1 MINFL
6 AAAVLAATLGSAP
19 SETELTVYNQ
29 GFALVKE
36 QRSLSLRRGVQT
48 VSIEDVA
55 ALIETNSVGIRSLS
69 APGSFSVLEQNY
81 QYDLI
86 SPNAILNK
94 AVGRKIVFNRVLP
107 DGSRERLEGMLLSSP
122 TAVVGNARGGSSM
135 VWNGMV
141 IQTDDGRIILNPSGE
156 IEVSSIPEGLISKP
170 TLQWLIESAMTG
182 VNKIELSYL
191 TQGISW
197 KADYV
202 LSLDQAGTLGDLKGW
217 VTLTNNSGATYKDAK
232 LKLLAGEVFRQQN
245 YPNRFVADG
254 RPAARAAMEDSFQ
267 EEQFADY
274 HLYTLQRRT
283 TVRNKEIKQVS
294 LLEGFGVPVTKKLV
308 IDAMRMY
315 RGRGYRPNEGVIGV
329 GNLKALV
336 FIEFTNDEKSNL
348 GMPLPKGTVKVFQ
361 RDSTGSLQM
370 LGEAGIDHTPRNEK
384 ISLPIGRAFD
394 VVADRKRTEFKWI
407 GSRRIGTIETF
418 EIEVRNRKE
427 TSETVHVYERF
438 HAEWEITSKNQPFNK
453 LDSHTV
459 DFVLRMRPNEVR
471 KIVYTVETRWG

>member
-1 MINFL
+1 M
-6 AAAVLAATLGSAP
+6 AMEATMD
-19 SETELTVYNQ
+19 
-29 GFALVKE
+29 K
-36 QRSLSLRRGVQT
+36 
-48 VSIEDVA
+48 
-55 ALIETNSVGIRSLS
+55 
-69 APGSFSVLEQNY
+69 SFS
-81 QYDLI
+81 
-86 SPNAILNK
+86 
-94 AVGRKIVFNRVLP
+94 
-107 DGSRERLEGMLLSSP
+107 
-122 TAVVGNARGGSSM
+122 
-135 VWNGMV
+135 
-141 IQTDDGRIILNPSGE
+141 
-156 IEVSSIPEGLISKP
+156 
-170 TLQWLIESAMTG
+170 
-182 VNKIELSYL
+182 
-191 TQGISW
+191 
-197 KADYV
+197 
-202 LSLDQAGTLGDLKGW
+202 
-217 VTLTNNSGATYKDAK
+217 
-232 LKLLAGEVFRQQN
+232 
-245 YPNRFVADG
+245 
-254 RPAARAAMEDSFQ
+254 

-274 HLYTLQRRT
+274 HLYTLQRPT

-308 IDAMRMY
+308 IDAMRRY
-315 RGRGYRPNEGVIGV
+315 RGYRPNEGLIGV
-329 GNLKALV
+329 GNLKPLV

-348 GMPLPKGTVKVFQ
+348 GMPLPMGTVKVFQ

-394 VVADRKRTEFKWI
+394 VIADRKRTEFKWI

>member
-1 MINFL
+1 MT
-6 AAAVLAATLGSAP
+6 ASLGSAP
-19 SETELTVYNQ
+19 GDTELTVYNQ

-36 QRSLSLRRGVQT
+36 QRSLSLQRGVQT

-94 AVGRKIVFNRVLP
+94 AVGQKIVFNRVLP
-107 DGSRERLEGMLLSSP
+107 DGSRERLEGVLLSSP
-122 TAVVGNARGGSSM
+122 TAVVGNASGGGRTT
-135 VWNGMV
+135 WNGMV
-141 IQTDDGRIILNPSGE
+141 IQANDGRIILNPSGE
-156 IEVSSIPEGLISKP
+156 IEVSSIPDGLISKP
-170 TLQWLIESAMTG
+170 TLQWLIESTRAG
-182 VNKIELSYL
+182 ANSIELSYL
-191 TQGISW
+191 TQGMSW

-202 LSLDQAGTLGDLKGW
+202 LSLDKAGALGDLKGW
-217 VTLTNNSGATYKDAK
+217 VTLTNNSGATFKDAK
-232 LKLLAGEVFRQQN
+232 LKLLAGEVFRQQSA
-245 YPNRFVADG
+245 PGFGGG
-254 RPAARAAMEDSFQ
+254 RARMAGRAAMEDSFS

-274 HLYTLQRRT
+274 HLYTLQRKT

-294 LLEGFGVPVTKKLV
+294 LLEGFGVPITKKLV
-308 IDAMRMY
+308 IDAMRNY
-315 RGRGYRPNEGVIGV
+315 RGYRPSEALIGI
-329 GNLKALV
+329 GNLKPLV

-348 GMPLPKGTVKVFQ
+348 GMPLPMGTVKVFQ

-427 TSETVHVYERF
+427 TNETVHVFERF
-438 HAEWEITSKNQPFNK
+438 HAEWKITANNQPFNK

-459 DFVLRMRPNEVR
+459 DFVLRMQPNEVR